1 MVEERKP
8 GRRDRGARKN
18 LLSRIPDDQY
28 AVYEAESERLGIP
41 IGSYTTMR
49 LAEIH
54 NLPVPDYI
62 LEEIRVAAERREAAA
77 AKRRASAARDQIA
90 GFDSLEGGQ
99 PLARSA

>member
-1 MVEERKP
+1 MVDERKP

-18 LLSRIPDDQY
+18 LLSRVPDDHY
-28 AVYEAESERLGIP
+28 AVYDAEADRLGIP
-41 IGSYTTMR
+41 IGSYSTMR

-62 LEEIRVAAERREAAA
+62 LEEIRAAADRRAAEA
-77 AKRRASAARDQIA
+77 AKSSRDQIA
-90 GFDSLEGGQ
+90 GFDSLEGGR

>member
-1 MVEERKP
+1 MVDERKP

-18 LLSRIPDDQY
+18 LLSRVPDDQY
-28 AVYEAESERLGIP
+28 AVYEAAAERLGIP
-41 IGSYTTMR
+41 IGSYSTMR

-62 LEEIRVAAERREAAA
+62 LEEIRAAADRRAAAA
-77 AKRRASAARDQIA
+77 AKASRDQIA
-90 GFDSLEGGQ
+90 GFDSLEGGR